1 VPVACRQ
8 RERSAVPGQRSA
20 DLGHWSDLAEGKG
33 LRGPGADPRRG
44 SSAVPPKFI
53 TVLTLLLPTLIV
65 GEAAREYFSIV
76 NLRVMAT
83 PSSVLDVYNDFF
95 STHPI
100 TYFCQINSVKLL
112 LACPYG
118 ELVEMSR
125 HYAPGN
131 FNASFFASEGI
142 ASVGVWLSPPAA
154 LVGGGRDCSGKSTIF
169 GTVFQICSYVRG
181 FFRNCR

>member
-1 VPVACRQ
+1 LRVDN
-8 RERSAVPGQRSA
+8 E
-20 DLGHWSDLAEGKG
+20 
-33 LRGPGADPRRG
+33 RGPPFLAKGPPILAIGSIWRKERASRPWRLPLAWIKRGASEICYGTYASTADADRRRG
-44 SSAVPPKFI
+44 S
-53 TVLTLLLPTLIV
+53 
-65 GEAAREYFSIV
+65 GEYFSIV

-83 PSSVLDVYNDFF
+83 PSSALDVYNDFF

-100 TYFCQINSVKLL
+100 TCFCQINSVKLF

-118 ELVEMSR
+118 ELGVEMSR
-125 HYAPGN
+125 DYTAGN
-131 FNASFFASEGI
+131 FNASLFASEGI

-154 LVGGGRDCSGKSTIF
+154 LVGSGRDCSGKSTIF